1 MHYFQGSLA
10 IKILKLK
17 LFYLSTIPT
26 LVLGILI
33 LIYFSSIKD
42 FPVFPNTQTFN
53 YRFYSDS
60 TAGGNSKILKQVI
73 TDSII
78 KLDYQIGNKINSP
91 YAGLNVGPKESKS
104 INFGYYNELKIRLKG
119 NEINGIGIALVTQNS
134 LKKSDKKIQDIL
146 FYHIFKISSGI
157 NLYEISMDKF
167 GVPDW
172 WGENNRI
179 EDAST
184 IKPNLKNL
192 ETINVSSAFTDNT
205 GKTQSLEIYSISFSR
220 NNKPLIT
227 LTLTL
232 EFAFIL
238 LVFAAFYFIEK
249 TREKTQSPKYGINL
263 ETINSTIEIG
273 VEIIASIVPLSHS
286 FATTRDVKNVPTI
299 DKIIVRA
306 PDIKKFIDSFVGLN
320 QSLSTIFTVG
330 PGIFLR
336 VFKYLEKTPKAY
348 DSI

>member
-134 LKKSDKKIQDIL
+134 LKKSDKRI
-146 FYHIFKISSGI
+146 FY
-157 NLYEISMDKF
+157 
-167 GVPDW
+167 
-172 WGENNRI
+172 
-179 EDAST
+179 
-184 IKPNLKNL
+184 
-192 ETINVSSAFTDNT
+192 
-205 GKTQSLEIYSISFSR
+205 
-220 NNKPLIT
+220 
-227 LTLTL
+227 
-232 EFAFIL
+232 
-238 LVFAAFYFIEK
+238 
-249 TREKTQSPKYGINL
+249 
-263 ETINSTIEIG
+263 
-273 VEIIASIVPLSHS
+273 
-286 FATTRDVKNVPTI
+286 
-299 DKIIVRA
+299 
-306 PDIKKFIDSFVGLN
+306 
-320 QSLSTIFTVG
+320 STIFLK
-330 PGIFLR
+330 FH
-336 VFKYLEKTPKAY
+336 LELTCMKLAWINLGYPTGGERITGLKMPQL
-348 DSI
+348 